1 MTEEATTG
9 TTRTSASQGQSGT
22 EDGAAEEKA
31 HEETVPFERF
41 QKVNQQAK
49 EAKQQAAQLAKD
61 MAELRAQMEERE
73 TAGLPE
79 LERERKRAEQLEKR
93 VVDAEARAEA
103 QEKAAAKASRE
114 RLVLAAASS
123 AGFDE
128 TDDALRYPEY
138 VNLDEIETATDAER
152 AVKRLAKAKPK
163 LLKADEP
170 RLPGRTLENGRP
182 VSRDGDSAQAQ
193 RENEGQTILEGIR
206 NLQRGWHSGG
216 TL

>member
-1 MTEEATTG
+1 MSDEAAT
-9 TTRTSASQGQSGT
+9 A
-22 EDGAAEEKA
+22 EAEENTGSTETEKT
-31 HEETVPFERF
+31 HEETVAYARF

-49 EAKQQAAQLAKD
+49 EAKQQVAQMSKE

-93 VVDAEARAEA
+93 AAAAEERAEK
-103 QEKAAAKASRE
+103 QEKAALLAGRKS
-114 RLVLAAASS
+114 LVLAAAAA

-128 TDDALRYPEY
+128 ADDALRYPEH
-138 VNLDEIETATDAER
+138 VDLNEIESASDAER
-152 AVKRLAKAKPK
+152 AVKRLAKARPK
-163 LLKADEP
+163 LLKAEESK
-170 RLPGRTLENGRP
+170 LPGQVLRNGRAAE
-182 VSRDGDSAQAQ
+182 RGSADPLQEQ

-206 NLQRGWHSGG
+206 NLQRGWQSGG